1 MPSTAVPNVRE
12 RKILDF
18 VSQQIKAKGYPPSV
32 REIGEA
38 VGLKSPSS
46 VHTYLKNLEAKGLLK
61 RDPDK
66 NRAIAP
72 LGDDYSSS
80 ILDSSRDP
88 HSIRLPLVGDVAAGL
103 PITAVENVAE
113 HMSVP
118 LELVGSGSFF
128 MLRIKGDSMIEA
140 GIFDGD
146 YIVVREQ
153 KNADNGDIVVAMV
166 EDEATVKRFYKMNGL
181 IELRPEN
188 SSMEPIV
195 VENCSI
201 LGVVRSLMRRL

>member
-1 MPSTAVPNVRE
+1 MPVTAVPNARE
-12 RKILDF
+12 RKILEF

-46 VHTYLKNLEAKGLLK
+46 VHTYLKNLEGKGLLK
-61 RDPDK
+61 RDPEK

-72 LGDDYSSS
+72 LYEDDNRPE
-80 ILDSSRDP
+80 DHADP
-88 HSIRLPLVGDVAAGL
+88 FSLRLPLVGSVAAGT
-103 PITAVENVAE
+103 PITAVENIEE
-113 HMSVP
+113 HISVP
-118 LELVGSGSFF
+118 VELTGSGSFF
-128 MLRIKGDSMIEA
+128 MLKVKGDSMIEA

-153 KNADNGDIVVAMV
+153 KTADNGEIVVALL
-166 EDEATVKRFYKMNGL
+166 EDEATVKRFYKRNGM

-188 SSMEPIV
+188 SSMEPIIV
-195 VENCSI
+195 RDCSV